1 MRFKL
6 IIFSVILSVS
16 IFARKTDEGETL
28 FNNKQYLKA
37 KAVYESLLRKK
48 PNDPLYNYRY
58 ARCCYEL
65 KDAETAIVHFE
76 MSGIKFPL
84 RDMYLGELYFKAYK
98 FEESVTAYQN
108 FLTTLDS
115 TDLKR
120 PEFQKK
126 LKKSTVAA
134 RLITKVE
141 DISII
146 DSIQTNK
153 ADFLKFYKFNS
164 ELGSLSQENLNLPH
178 HRKVD
183 RIKYLT
189 QRQDRMYF
197 SDSIQGQMNIFTS
210 FKLLD
215 GWSKPTS
222 ISDVINTAANENY
235 PFLLLD
241 GVTVYFASD
250 GENSIGGYDLFVTRF
265 NPSTNSYLTPENI
278 GFPFNSPANDYMMVI
293 DEQNKMGW
301 FATDRNQPSGKV
313 IIYEFVPNETRN
325 IVRTEDKEYLRNV
338 AQLKTYRQISGNK
351 VNPDIIA
358 NKYKIP
364 ESETQIE
371 FVLNDSTVYTNINQF
386 KSPDALI
393 LWNEFYRLKTDYK
406 TKQNELSDLRLK
418 FNESE
423 NQLQRAV
430 LAPQI
435 IELENKNIELKK
447 LLSAKSIEVRN
458 VELKFLNPK

>member
-37 KAVYESLLRKK
+37 KAVYENLLRKK

-153 ADFLKFYKFNS
+153 ADFLNS
-164 ELGSLSQENLNLPH
+164 
-178 HRKVD
+178 
-183 RIKYLT
+183 
-189 QRQDRMYF
+189 
-197 SDSIQGQMNIFTS
+197 
-210 FKLLD
+210 
-215 GWSKPTS
+215 
-222 ISDVINTAANENY
+222 
-235 PFLLLD
+235 LLLCW
-241 GVTVYFASD
+241 
-250 GENSIGGYDLFVTRF
+250 
-265 NPSTNSYLTPENI
+265 PSAHKTP
-278 GFPFNSPANDYMMVI
+278 
-293 DEQNKMGW
+293 
-301 FATDRNQPSGKV
+301 
-313 IIYEFVPNETRN
+313 
-325 IVRTEDKEYLRNV
+325 
-338 AQLKTYRQISGNK
+338 
-351 VNPDIIA
+351 
-358 NKYKIP
+358 
-364 ESETQIE
+364 
-371 FVLNDSTVYTNINQF
+371 
-386 KSPDALI
+386 LI
-393 LWNEFYRLKTDYK
+393 L
-406 TKQNELSDLRLK
+406 
-418 FNESE
+418 
-423 NQLQRAV
+423 
-430 LAPQI
+430 
-435 IELENKNIELKK
+435 
-447 LLSAKSIEVRN
+447 
-458 VELKFLNPK
+458 